1 MLITTKAGSVPPES
15 RGKRVIHIVDWSN
28 RTAYARQLDD
38 LAQMG
43 ETLESKFP
51 REDLGSG
58 PSDVIWGKVTHLL
71 DLDQFGNLRAGV
83 AVLASTHP
91 AGILIQKHLHIAEA
105 SEIAKVLLAVFE
117 YCLAAGCAQV
127 KITHDANLLNMAL
140 RTSKKSTALSLDAVG
155 SDHVTTIVEL
165 SYGIV
170 DRVRTQHNLQGPVL
184 VYQAAPT
191 PHPANDNCRLRLH
204 RS

>member
-1 MLITTKAGSVPPES
+1 
-15 RGKRVIHIVDWSN
+15 VIHIVDWSN
-28 RTAYARQLDD
+28 RTAYARQLDAF
-38 LAQMG
+38 AQMG
-43 ETLESKFP
+43 EALEPESPGTEVGFQ
-51 REDLGSG
+51 L
-58 PSDVIWGKVTHLL
+58 SDISVGGGAIHLL

-83 AVLASTHP
+83 AVLASTRP
-91 AGILIQKHLHIAEA
+91 AGILIPKHLRIAEA

-127 KITHDANLLNMAL
+127 KITHEANLLNVAL
-140 RTSKKSTALSLDAVG
+140 RTSKKSTALSLDALG

-170 DRVRTQHNLQGPVL
+170 DWVRTQHNLQGPVL

-204 RS
+204 KS